1 MEIFISGLFLG
12 AVLRHYLPNLIR
24 SRREDSEPPM
34 AEYVDIDMDNLP
46 ALLRR
51 QAD

>member
-1 MEIFISGLFLG
+1 MEIFISGLLIG
-12 AVLRHYLPNLIR
+12 AVLRHYLPDLIR
-24 SRREDSEPPM
+24 SRRADFEPPM
-34 AEYVDIDMDNLP
+34 AEYTDIDMDNLP